1 MSKSKLDTVHKF
13 CRFFFFFEDLVEY
26 REYAQYQL
34 LLTARMYFANNQ
46 NLEYLNRDLLNI
58 TIL

>member
-13 CRFFFFFEDLVEY
+13 CLFFFFEDLVEY
-26 REYAQYQL
+26 RGYAQYQL

-58 TIL
+58 IIL